1 MFVPVRQKKVES
13 NTLSDSGIVRL
24 KRRQDFTELSN
35 LGRKWATP
43 GLVLQ
48 VRPRFDSK
56 IGLGFT
62 VSRKVGKAVQRNRV
76 RRRLKELARRILD
89 HRTMGGHNLAVVG
102 RKKACKRTFPLLCN
116 DFHEA
121 LLKLKVAHKDCLT
134 PLERSHL
141 K

>member
-1 MFVPVRQKKVES
+1 M
-13 NTLSDSGIVRL
+13 RL
-24 KRRQDFTELSN
+24 KRRQEFIALSN
-35 LGRKWATP
+35 SGQKYATP

-48 VRPRFDSK
+48 VGKRLDSK

-89 HRTMGGHNLAVVG
+89 HKTMGGHNLAVIG
-102 RKKACKRTFPLLCN
+102 RKKTCKRPFSLLCK

-121 LLKLKVAHKDCLT
+121 LLKLKVADKDCL
-134 PLERSHL
+134 PLLEWNHL